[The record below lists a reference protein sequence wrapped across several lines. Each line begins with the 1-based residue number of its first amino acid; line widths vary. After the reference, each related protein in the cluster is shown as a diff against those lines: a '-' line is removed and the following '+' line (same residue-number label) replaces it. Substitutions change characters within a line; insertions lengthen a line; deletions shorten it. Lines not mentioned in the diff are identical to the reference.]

1 MDIIKEIERNVKN
14 DETIYVLVRNP
25 GMNERYINYAL
36 KNDKEKLKFLKEL
49 KEKEDLI
56 AEFSKELFLRYTADR
71 RKLLHE
77 RSRIAK
83 LEDY

>member
-1 MDIIKEIERNVKN
+1 MDVIKEIERNVKN

-36 KNDKEKLKFLKEL
+36 KNDKEKLKILKGL

-56 AEFSKELFLRYTADR
+56 AEFSKELFLRYTTDR

-77 RSRIAK
+77 KSRIAK